1 MMSRHWKRITEVR
14 LPLTFFWGTAEQ
26 HLVFCF
32 FLFFFHKLCLLF
44 CVKVTGHTFEVETDT
59 FKLRNIMEAPLLK
72 YKEEIEVSVV
82 SNYVLNQVGR
92 FESFRHSKL
101 I

>member
-14 LPLTFFWGTAEQ
+14 VPRAFFGTVQ
-26 HLVFCF
+26 STLSFLVGTGHCS
-32 FLFFFHKLCLLF
+32 FHKLCVLF
-44 CVKVTGHTFEVETDT
+44 CIKVTGHTFEVETET

-82 SNYVLNQVGR
+82 S
-92 FESFRHSKL
+92 KC
-101 I
+101 

>member
-1 MMSRHWKRITEVR
+1 MFYI
-14 LPLTFFWGTAEQ
+14 
-26 HLVFCF
+26 
-32 FLFFFHKLCLLF
+32 
-44 CVKVTGHTFEVETDT
+44 KVTGHTFEVETET

-82 SNYVLNQVGR
+82 LKDVKFHKSYRTQIKSC
-92 FESFRHSKL
+92 FFF